1 MITDRN
7 KFNFVTICIGLS
19 FLLTSAS
26 VASAQ
31 ATSNAQQETNQQQQ
45 LQTLEQKQA
54 AIATITVVD
63 NNKDE
68 KTNAILNEPINDVA
82 HAFSP
87 RLDYSNEWR
96 PVGRGDPLKNDP
108 TFDYSPPT
116 LEHVRY
122 WAETTTKDGVN
133 SKEESDSGKQDIN
146 SVRFAAHAGHQD
158 ILKLGMPNEHL
169 RGSNGV
175 IHATSHA
182 PQQHAHMH
190 QHAIMP
196 HQHYHQSHHPGAVK
210 NAKGEIPLVQPKY
223 TSVRRSYYAQ
233 QPPTRLMP
241 PPMQANSPP
250 INTFNVPMKPSQAHT
265 EYRHSM
271 SAAPLP
277 HTPTMSSM
285 GPSSSSLSPHAMQH
299 IKTQHHPSMS
309 TTASS
314 SSWMYHAPPTMH
326 HHHQQPQHHHYAMSS
341 GSAAVIPT
349 SAQSSR
355 MPISHA
361 YDSHPQD
368 SHHYFSY
375 ARPSSNSI
383 TSHSP
388 QESYTANSVRYSP
401 NSLKQNGA
409 GRKPWLHELLQKEI
423 IKTSVKPN
431 YSTSGNKYAYET
443 TKPIYERMPST
454 NAINGGFT
462 PITPITY
469 VSAPPTVASTTTKT
483 TIVPSTP
490 STIAITPSVFYPTIS
505 PTLAPHTPSSTTH
518 VIYTTPTTTTTPRS
532 TTSTTSSRLLIPT
545 TSNLASRPT
554 VAPMQMTTDSLFS
567 HYKQPEAPLRGP
579 MYLIIEGHSKVKKYG
594 KNGINLNLPKIVPV
608 IPKREPVVRIA
619 EPGEEKRGT
628 PETFHVE
635 HLHVKTST
643 TTTTTTTTAKPSTTP
658 KSVTT
663 AKPPTSTTAKP
674 TKAAPT
680 IKVTSTT
687 SKPVVT
693 TKSNTTT
700 NSAKTTSK
708 PVTSTTTTARPTAT
722 TVSSKVISTTA
733 AAVTTKATTKSTVKS
748 ENFKPTPSPAVARP
762 TQSEPLLKLELP
774 NEPPT
779 GMSGLL
785 SLLDSSL
792 GGLFAEQPLDSIEM
806 PASPTQAK
814 QTASM
819 KTAMMSIPNTVLK
832 AVNTAAT
839 TTTATQSVVVPVV
852 PDARIGTNAGRIDA
866 AADTFGSGSAEFS
879 FTTDMPPREVR
890 QVFDYD
896 QRPESRLKDFI
907 IGGFDGDATDDEGAS
922 SAFYDDEFEEYEG
935 EGTNN
940 SANGEQPIKRMD
952 RFVDGEEGE
961 FVGDYE
967 DVDLEELGMS
977 DVAPSAKSTILVRTQ
992 AKMA

>member
-7 KFNFVTICIGLS
+7 KFNFVTICIGLG
-19 FLLTSAS
+19 FLLTSTS

-45 LQTLEQKQA
+45 LQTPEQNQP

-122 WAETTTKDGVN
+122 WAETTTKDGGN
-133 SKEESDSGKQDIN
+133 SKEENDSGKQDIS
-146 SVRFAAHAGHQD
+146 SVRFAAHPGQQD
-158 ILKLGMPNEHL
+158 IPKYGMPNEHL

-175 IHATSHA
+175 IPASSHA
-182 PQQHAHMH
+182 PQQHAHMN
-190 QHAIMP
+190 QHVVMP

-241 PPMQANSPP
+241 PPIQLNSPP
-250 INTFNVPMKPSQAHT
+250 INTFNVPMKPSQVHT

-271 SAAPLP
+271 SAAPPP
-277 HTPTMSSM
+277 HTSTMSSM
-285 GPSSSSLSPHAMQH
+285 GPSSSSLSPLAIQHMKMQH
-299 IKTQHHPSMS
+299 QPSMS

-326 HHHQQPQHHHYAMSS
+326 HHQQQPQHHQYAMPS
-341 GSAAVIPT
+341 GSAAAIST
-349 SAQSSR
+349 AAQSSR
-355 MPISHA
+355 MPVSHI

-368 SHHYFSY
+368 SHYYFSY
-375 ARPSSNSI
+375 ARPSANSI
-383 TSHSP
+383 TSHPP
-388 QESYTANSVRYSP
+388 QESYSANSVRHSP
-401 NSLKQNGA
+401 NSLKQSGT
-409 GRKPWLHELLQKEI
+409 GRKPWLHELLQKEVV
-423 IKTSVKPN
+423 KTSAKPN
-431 YSTSGNKYAYET
+431 YSTSANKYAYDT

-454 NAINGGFT
+454 NAISGGFT
-462 PITPITY
+462 PITPITH
-469 VSAPPTVASTTTKT
+469 VSAPPTVATTTT
-483 TIVPSTP
+483 TTTTAPRVSSTASP
-490 STIAITPSVFYPTIS
+490 IAITPSVFYPTIG
-505 PTLAPHTPSSTTH
+505 PTLTPHTPSTTTY
-518 VIYTTPTTTTTPRS
+518 VIYTTPTTTTTPRT

-608 IPKREPVVRIA
+608 IPKREPVVRVA

-635 HLHVKTST
+635 HLHVKTSS
-643 TTTTTTTTAKPSTTP
+643 TTTTTTTAKPSTTP

-663 AKPPTSTTAKP
+663 AKPSTTTTAKP
-674 TKAAPT
+674 TKAAPIMKST
-680 IKVTSTT
+680 PTT

-693 TKSNTTT
+693 TKPNTTA
-700 NSAKTTSK
+700 NSAKSTTK

-748 ENFKPTPSPAVARP
+748 EDFQATSTPAVAKL

-774 NEPPT
+774 NEPPP

-806 PASPTQAK
+806 PASPMQAK
-814 QTASM
+814 QTASTKLAVM
-819 KTAMMSIPNTVLK
+819 NSPNTVLK
-832 AVNTAAT
+832 AVNTATPAT
-839 TTTATQSVVVPVV
+839 IAAQSAVVPVV
-852 PDARIGTNAGRIDA
+852 PDARIGTNA
-866 AADTFGSGSAEFS
+866 ADTFASGSAEFS

-896 QRPESRLKDFI
+896 QRPESRLKDFVI
-907 IGGFDGDATDDEGAS
+907 ERFDGDATDDEGAS
-922 SAFYDDEFEEYEG
+922 SAFYDDEFEEYE
-935 EGTNN
+935 EEDANN
-940 SANGEQPIKRMD
+940 SANGDLPIKRMD

-977 DVAPSAKSTILVRTQ
+977 DVAPSSILVRTQ